1 MDRANKLVCPHC
13 GAPLKSVRGIRV
25 GRQITCPKCAT
36 AFTVRPEDVGQAGE
50 VDGERLALVVCGV
63 VLYLLGGAALAG
75 YCFWLNARKP
85 EPPAAG
91 SVARANDDDGD
102 AEPPPTIPPPPAP
115 SVDAAE
121 ERKIDDAIVQGVW
134 YLREHQLPTGTWGD
148 NLPANGSAVAV
159 GFAALPGLALLECGV
174 PASDPLMERTAG
186 LVRQKAPAQSAA
198 YDTYQRA
205 LALLFLDRLA
215 EAKAE
220 GAPQLR
226 LAVRPVAG
234 ASPPAEDN
242 DEALIQYLALCLV
255 AGQRRDDGG
264 WGYMC
269 PSLDRKKVP
278 ELLRLLAE
286 EKESLDPWRKA
297 AASTSFDPGRSDN
310 SNTQFAVLA
319 LWVARRHGVSID
331 KTIAL
336 VKKRFIDMQL
346 PAGPDP
352 TGHNLDLDG
361 AWPYTP
367 HDGVTSNPWP
377 SMTCSGLLG
386 LAVAHGLDA
395 NGAKG
400 TNPLDDLPI
409 RRGLAM
415 LGREIDR
422 PGDKRSPDLYFLW
435 SLERVGVLFGLP
447 KIADKDWYAW
457 GAKALLAKQARDGSW
472 AGSSYF
478 GSNSIVDTSF
488 ALLFLKQANLAKDL
502 TAKLQLLAEQK

>member
-1 MDRANKLVCPHC
+1 MDRANNIVCPHC
-13 GAPLKSVRGIRV
+13 GAPLKSVRGVRV

-36 AFTVRPEDVGQAGE
+36 AFTVRPEDAGAAGG
-50 VDGERLALVVCGV
+50 VDGERLALVVCGA

-75 YCFWLNARKP
+75 YCFWLNAHTP
-85 EPPAAG
+85 ETPAVAP
-91 SVARANDDDGD
+91 VARANDDDGD
-102 AEPPPTIPPPPAP
+102 AEPPPPVPPPAP
-115 SVDAAE
+115 SVNAAE
-121 ERKIDDAIVQGVW
+121 ERKIDDAIVKGVW
-134 YLREHQLPTGTWGD
+134 YLKEHQLPTGTWGD
-148 NLPANGSAVAV
+148 ALPANRSPVSV

-174 PASDPLMERTAG
+174 PATDPLLEKTAA
-186 LVRQKAPAQSAA
+186 LVRQKAPAQATS

-205 LALLFLDRLA
+205 LALLFLDRLG

-220 GAPQLR
+220 AGPQYR
-226 LAVRPVAG
+226 LAA
-234 ASPPAEDN
+234 PPAAGGNPPAADQ
-242 DEALIQYLALCLV
+242 DEELIQYLALCLV

-264 WGYMC
+264 WGYTC

-278 ELLRLLAE
+278 ELLRLLGDQNQ
-286 EKESLDPWRKA
+286 SLDQWRKA

-319 LWVARRHGVSID
+319 LWVARRHGVAID

-336 VKKRFIDMQL
+336 VKERFLDMQL
-346 PAGPDP
+346 PAGKDP

-367 HDGVTSNPWP
+367 QDGVSSNPWP

-386 LAVAHGLDA
+386 LAVAHGVAADA
-395 NGAKG
+395 EKG
-400 TNPLDDLPI
+400 KNPLDDPPI

-422 PGDKRSPDLYFLW
+422 PGEKRSPDLCFLW
-435 SLERVGVLFGLP
+435 SLERVGVLFNLP

-457 GAKALLAKQARDGSW
+457 GAKALLARQARDGSW

-478 GSNSIVDTSF
+478 GSNSIVDTCF